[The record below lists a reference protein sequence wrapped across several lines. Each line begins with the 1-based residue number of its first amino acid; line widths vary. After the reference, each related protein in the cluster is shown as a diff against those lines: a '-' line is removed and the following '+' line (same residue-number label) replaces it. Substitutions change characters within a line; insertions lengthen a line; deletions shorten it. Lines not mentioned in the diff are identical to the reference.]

1 MTDLE
6 TRNPE
11 PRLDNQAPELFG
23 QTPSQTVGPF
33 FHYGLPWKGGAD
45 LVGKSDMGARPDLFP
60 EAHYVLN
67 LSSPSGVPQ
76 GEVID
81 LRGRVIDGKGEAV
94 PDAMLEIW
102 QANAA
107 GRYASLA
114 DRREDI
120 PRDPH
125 FIGFGRAATGADGE
139 WHFRTIRPGRVPGPD
154 GALQAPHIALSVLG
168 RGLLKRLATRIYF
181 ADCAENNAD
190 QILMSIPAGRRGTL
204 IAQRRGNDWWLDIVL
219 QGSGETVF
227 FAL

>member
-1 MTDLE
+1 MTHLE
-6 TRNPE
+6 TRSPK

-45 LVGKSDMGARPDLFP
+45 LVGKSDMGARPELFP
-60 EAHYVLN
+60 ESHYVLN
-67 LSSPSGVPQ
+67 LSSPSGIPQ

-81 LRGRVIDGKGEAV
+81 LRGRVIDGKGDAV

-107 GRYASLA
+107 GRYASVA
-114 DRREDI
+114 DRREHI
-120 PRDPH
+120 PCDPH
-125 FIGFGRAATGADGE
+125 FIGFGRAATTDDGE

-181 ADCAENNAD
+181 ADCAENEAD
-190 QILMSIPAGRRGTL
+190 PILMSVPAERRGTL
-204 IAQRRGNDWWLDIVL
+204 IAQRRGKEWWRDIVL
-219 QGSGETVF
+219 QGPGETVF

>member
-6 TRNPE
+6 TRNPV

-45 LVGKSDMGARPDLFP
+45 LVGKSDLGARPDLFP

-67 LSSPSGVPQ
+67 VSSPSGVPQ
-76 GEVID
+76 GEMID
-81 LRGRVIDGKGEAV
+81 LRGRVIDGNGETV

-114 DRREDI
+114 DRREEI
-120 PRDPH
+120 LAIRISSALVEPRPTPTVDGTSAP
-125 FIGFGRAATGADGE
+125 FARAACRDRMESCRRPTSRYPCSVGA
-139 WHFRTIRPGRVPGPD
+139 
-154 GALQAPHIALSVLG
+154 S
-168 RGLLKRLATRIYF
+168 
-181 ADCAENNAD
+181 
-190 QILMSIPAGRRGTL
+190 
-204 IAQRRGNDWWLDIVL
+204 
-219 QGSGETVF
+219 
-227 FAL
+227 